1 MGKEH
6 MELREYQKSAVRAI
20 IGEWDSGIDKTLLVL
35 PTGTGKTIVFSN
47 VIGEMNMRG
56 KMGLVLAHREELL
69 AQAADKLARVTGL
82 ECAREKAEDTAL
94 GAWSRVTVGSV
105 QTLMRQNRLERFPK
119 TYYDYIIIDEAHHA
133 LSDSYR
139 RILAYFDAAK
149 VLGVT
154 ATPDRGDMRDLG
166 EVFESKAYE
175 YYLPQAIKDGYL
187 CKIKALTLPLQIDLA
202 GVGVQAGDFKASDID
217 GAIGPYLSAIAK
229 EMKQHCQK
237 RKTVVFLPLVA
248 TSRKFRDMLEAEGFR
263 AGEVNGESEDRKEVL
278 QAFHDGKFDVLC
290 NSMLLTE
297 GWDEPAVDCIVCL
310 RPTKVRSLYAQIV
323 GRGTRISP
331 GKDNLLLLDFLWH
344 TERHDLCRP
353 ASLICQ
359 NQDLADEVTKILAE
373 ERNAAGMDLE
383 EAVAEGEN
391 SAQEKRESALAK
403 ELARLKAR
411 KKELVD
417 PIRLESLFKDEGLK
431 NYEPRL
437 IADMAPPTMEQIKR
451 LEFFNVYAPEVKTKG
466 KAARLLETLE
476 ARSRNGLSSTK
487 EVNRLS
493 IFGFKEVEKWRHI
506 DAHKMINRLAMN
518 NWRIPPG
525 VNPSTYKPEAVA

>member
-94 GAWSRVTVGSV
+94 GSWSRVTVGSV

-154 ATPDRGDMRDLG
+154 ATPDRGVGRDLG

-202 GVGVQAGDFKASDID
+202 GVGMQSGDFKASDLD
-217 GAIGPYLSAIAK
+217 NVVNA
-229 EMKQHCQK
+229 
-237 RKTVVFLPLVA
+237 TVTAELANGRTYILRNAWSVA
-248 TSRKFRDMLEAEGFR
+248 PVEINAAEGTFNKR
-263 AGEVNGESEDRKEVL
+263 
-278 QAFHDGKFDVLC
+278 F
-290 NSMLLTE
+290 E
-297 GWDEPAVDCIVCL
+297 GMSCDEL
-310 RPTKVRSLYAQIV
+310 
-323 GRGTRISP
+323 
-331 GKDNLLLLDFLWH
+331 
-344 TERHDLCRP
+344 
-353 ASLICQ
+353 
-359 NQDLADEVTKILAE
+359 
-373 ERNAAGMDLE
+373 
-383 EAVAEGEN
+383 
-391 SAQEKRESALAK
+391 
-403 ELARLKAR
+403 
-411 KKELVD
+411 
-417 PIRLESLFKDEGLK
+417 
-431 NYEPRL
+431 
-437 IADMAPPTMEQIKR
+437 
-451 LEFFNVYAPEVKTKG
+451 
-466 KAARLLETLE
+466 
-476 ARSRNGLSSTK
+476 
-487 EVNRLS
+487 
-493 IFGFKEVEKWRHI
+493 
-506 DAHKMINRLAMN
+506 
-518 NWRIPPG
+518 
-525 VNPSTYKPEAVA
+525 

>member
-1 MGKEH
+1 MTH
-6 MELREYQKSAVRAI
+6 NC
-20 IGEWDSGIDKTLLVL
+20 
-35 PTGTGKTIVFSN
+35 GKTIVFSN

-94 GAWSRVTVGSV
+94 GSWSRVTVGSV

-202 GVGVQAGDFKASDID
+202 GVGMQSGDFKASDID

-229 EMKQHCQK
+229 EMKQHCQG

-248 TSRKFRDMLEAEGFR
+248 TSQKFRDMLEAEGFR

-353 ASLICQ
+353 ANLICQ

-383 EAVAEGEN
+383 EAVVEGEN